1 MTYSEMRSAYRNV
14 AHRKVGTMNLFVVI
28 ENEKGQ
34 TELIT
39 PPLEDLILPG
49 VTRDR

>member
-1 MTYSEMRSAYRNV
+1 
-14 AHRKVGTMNLFVVI
+14 MNLFIVI
-28 ENEKGQ
+28 EGEDGV

>member
-1 MTYSEMRSAYRNV
+1 
-14 AHRKVGTMNLFVVI
+14 MNLFVVI

-49 VTRDR
+49 VTRDRSVERD

>member
-1 MTYSEMRSAYRNV
+1 
-14 AHRKVGTMNLFVVI
+14 MNLFVVI
-28 ENEKGQ
+28 ENEKGE

-49 VTRDR
+49 VTRDRCVVWLALRWAVTIG